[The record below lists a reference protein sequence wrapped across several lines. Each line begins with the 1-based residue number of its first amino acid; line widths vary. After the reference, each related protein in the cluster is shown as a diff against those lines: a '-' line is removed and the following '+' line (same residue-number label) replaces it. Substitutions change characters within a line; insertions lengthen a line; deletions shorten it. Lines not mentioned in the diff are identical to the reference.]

1 MKKKQIKKL
10 KQQAKIIQVEWLR
23 SLLSKEEGKQIT
35 IDNVSEYNSTET
47 HTFINGQYELTYMS
61 DRWVLKQLK
70 KNPHIKTFKEIE
82 SLFNQKQKAKEQ
94 LWMNM

>member
-23 SLLSKEEGKQIT
+23 SLLSEEEGKQIT
-35 IDNVSEYNSTET
+35 IDNVSEYISEQT
-47 HTFINGQYELTYMS
+47 HTFLHNQFELLFMS

-70 KNPHIKTFKEIE
+70 KNPHIKTYKELE
-82 SLFNQKQKAKEQ
+82 TLFNQKKQAKEE